1 MNKIEI
7 RITFEIKTR
16 HHLELLTSQIMK
28 LLGVTKRKIT
38 KDGNGENLPY
48 LEINEFIVILS
59 VIIINKIQES
69 SINFLQMSHSVNY

>member
-7 RITFEIKTR
+7 RITFKIKAR

-28 LLGVTKRKIT
+28 LLGITKRKIT

-48 LEINEFIVILS
+48 LEINEVALVHCNIVS
-59 VIIINKIQES
+59 N
-69 SINFLQMSHSVNY
+69 NYQQNSRV